1 MISAT
6 AELYGGTSDVTPATP
21 QEDAEARPELEE
33 MSGDLFD
40 KNKAYD
46 FLEAWYNSGEDD
58 YNREDEDDDQ
68 DA

>member
-40 KNKAYD
+40 D
-46 FLEAWYNSGEDD
+46 
-58 YNREDEDDDQ
+58 EDEEE
-68 DA
+68 